1 MATIMVGSA
10 RIDENG
16 NATGGAVGDSMQK
29 SVPDISGEVSME
41 PMYKH
46 PQGWYILRPKDVAH
60 AKAIAARMIAAC
72 NNPNIG
78 YDQSNRLGVVTY
90 GIDTKVKTECDCSS
104 LARQCVRE
112 ATGKD
117 PGNFS
122 TANEAAMLE
131 ATGLF
136 DKRRAYV
143 SQASTPV
150 HNGDILVTKTKGHT
164 VIVVSGN
171 PRPEATVSIVKATE
185 YAKGLD
191 KSLVGVYT
199 VTNCFWVNVRC
210 GAGSSKDKIVTIPS
224 GTTVRCYGYYTAVSG
239 TKWLYVQFTYKGTT
253 YTGFCSEKYLKC
265 ILK

>member
-16 NATGGAVGDSMQK
+16 NATGGAAGDSLQK
-29 SVPDISGEVSME
+29 STNDTAGEVSME

-46 PQGWYILRPKDVAH
+46 SQGWYILRPKDITH
-60 AKAIAARMIAAC
+60 AKRIAERMIAAC

-78 YDQSNRLGVVTY
+78 YDQSNRLGVITY
-90 GIDTKVKTECDCSS
+90 GVDTRVKTECDCSS

-122 TANEAAMLE
+122 TANQAAALE

-136 DKRRAYV
+136 ETRQSYV
-143 SQASTPV
+143 SQTSTPV
-150 HNGDILVTKTKGHT
+150 YDGDILVTKTKGHT

-171 PRPEATVSIVKATE
+171 ARPESAVKIVKATE
-185 YAKGLD
+185 PAMSMD
-191 KSLVGVYT
+191 KSLIGVHT
-199 VTNCFWVNVRC
+199 VANCFWLNVRY
-210 GAGSSKDKIVTIPS
+210 GAGSNKKLMVSIPA
-224 GTTVRCYGYYTAVSG
+224 GTKVRCYGYYTLVSG
-239 TKWLYVQFTYKGTT
+239 TRWLYVQFTYKGTT
-253 YTGFCSEKYLKC
+253 YTGFCSGKYLK
-265 ILK
+265 

>member
-150 HNGDILVTKTKGHT
+150 YNGDILVTKTKGHT
-164 VIVVSGN
+164 IIVVSGN
-171 PRPEATVSIVKATE
+171 PRSESASTSSVCKANE
-185 YAKGLD
+185 SAKSMD
-191 KSLVGVYT
+191 KSLVGIYT
-199 VTNCFWVNVRC
+199 VTNCAWVNVRH
-210 GAGSSKDKIVTIPS
+210 GAGKGKKSMVAIPK
-224 GTTVRCYGYYTAVSG
+224 GTKVRCYGYYTAVSG
-239 TKWLYVQFTYKGTT
+239 TKWLYVQFTYKDAV
-253 YTGFCSEKYLKC
+253 YIGFCSNRCLSK
-265 ILK
+265 